1 MVPLKY
7 LSNFW
12 SSLEMPLINGEV
24 NHILTSTYVI
34 SNSTGLGTFTI
45 TDTKLYVPVVTL
57 LTQDNAKLL
66 QQLKY
71 QSKISTEAQNQ
82 HLHFLIN
89 PSFQRVNILFVLSF
103 ANENER
109 TSDSNY
115 YLSKVE
121 IRDYNF
127 KIDGRNFF
135 DQPINNSI
143 ETYENIIKIATGQ
156 GDD

>member
-1 MVPLKY
+1 
-7 LSNFW
+7 
-12 SSLEMPLINGEV
+12 MPLINSEV

-71 QSKISTEAQNQ
+71 QPKISTEAQNQ
-82 HLHFLIN
+82 HLHCLIN